1 MILRTGNGNSECAC
15 GVHVACVWRAYGVR
29 VRVCAV
35 FVRACETVLEGGG
48 GLKQDMLGITQ
59 STKSVT

>member
-1 MILRTGNGNSECAC
+1 MCMWRAC
-15 GVHVACVWRAYGVR
+15 GVRVACVWRAYGVR

-48 GLKQDMLGITQ
+48 GGVETGYVGNN
-59 STKSVT
+59 TKHKKCHMI